1 MLMVCNRPVEVN
13 SNFGIKITMILK
25 FLLVIFLKTSE
36 CVPSYGKIMIENKS
50 AEVIRVTLSP
60 AINWNYY
67 EYRTNHTLVRNPG
80 KITGGNIIM

>member
-1 MLMVCNRPVEVN
+1 
-13 SNFGIKITMILK
+13 MILK
-25 FLLVIFLKTSE
+25 LLILIFLKTNKCE
-36 CVPSYGKIMIENKS
+36 TNYGKIMIENKS

-67 EYRTNHTLVRNPG
+67 ERRTNETLVRNPG